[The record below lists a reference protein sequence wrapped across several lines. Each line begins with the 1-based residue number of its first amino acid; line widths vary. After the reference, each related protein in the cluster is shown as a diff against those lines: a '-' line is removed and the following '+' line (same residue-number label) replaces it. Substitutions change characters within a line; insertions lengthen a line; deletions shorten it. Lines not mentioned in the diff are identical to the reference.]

1 MSERGKLPQGVEQ
14 ELLKRFGQGD
24 EHAFSELFFAY
35 KDKLYTFLFAITK
48 SEEIAQDLLQDVFFK
63 VWQNRQQA
71 ARADNFNAYI
81 YRIARNGAID
91 GLRRFSKESSIL
103 NELAYLESGSFT
115 QDPFERLKVQETLK
129 RINDAVNKLPEQQR
143 KVYLL
148 HKEEDYRQDEIAAEM
163 NLSVST
169 VRNHLMQALANL
181 RRHLLLLFFFF

>member
-1 MSERGKLPQGVEQ
+1 MSEQEKLPPGEEQ
-14 ELLKRFGQGD
+14 ELLNRLCQGD
-24 EHAFSELFFAY
+24 ENAFSRLFFAY
-35 KDKLYTFLFAITK
+35 KDKLYNFLFAITK

-63 VWQNRQQA
+63 VWQNREQA
-71 ARADNFNAYI
+71 ARVDNFNAYI

-103 NELAYLESGSFT
+103 GELAYLESGAST
-115 QDPFERLKVQETLK
+115 QDPFEQLKVQETLK

-148 HKEEDYRQDEIAAEM
+148 HKEKGYRQDEIATEM

-169 VRNHLMQALANL
+169 VRNHLMQALTNL
-181 RRHLLLLFFFF
+181 RRYLLLLFFFF